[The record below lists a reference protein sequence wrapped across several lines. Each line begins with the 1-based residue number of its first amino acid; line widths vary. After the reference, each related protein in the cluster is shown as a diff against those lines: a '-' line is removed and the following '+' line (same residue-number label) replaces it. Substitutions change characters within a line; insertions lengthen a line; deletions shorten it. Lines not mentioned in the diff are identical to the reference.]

1 MPFDGSCFKPQTRY
15 TSFVDGRSF
24 PSMGMRDLYDTGRR
38 SHDSMARSQEP
49 ARRSEEPMTRG
60 QQEADRFMRS
70 MSQHANQTQ
79 YSCSSPPLTLS
90 LGTGGVGSAVGA
102 VVRLAVLAVVVAYA
116 LPHVLRPAPPVILS
130 AQEFVTANLESAA
143 AELVPPDVAR
153 SIDTFIGAMS
163 R

>member
-38 SHDSMARSQEP
+38 SHDSMARSQEF
-49 ARRSEEPMTRG
+49 ARRSQEPMTRG

-70 MSQHANQTQ
+70 MSRHANQTH

-90 LGTGGVGSAVGA
+90 SRG
-102 VVRLAVLAVVVAYA
+102 LAA
-116 LPHVLRPAPPVILS
+116 
-130 AQEFVTANLESAA
+130 
-143 AELVPPDVAR
+143 
-153 SIDTFIGAMS
+153 
-163 R
+163 